1 MTNKQVQYGMIAV
14 AITLLLVLVFS
25 TIGSNA
31 TSIISSNESVQ
42 LSSKQVQRS
51 INRSFP
57 VSHSNARVKMNLKNP
72 KVILKEGWEYVA
84 IDLDLNMAVKKRRAN
99 RTVYQPV
106 YKGKVTLSG
115 SFNYSPLSQNIT
127 INKIKLRILNAKNIK
142 SSDIAKL
149 EKSLVPVLQ
158 QKLNQH
164 PIYKF
169 KGKQYKS
176 ELNKMTLSNVEINK
190 KNINI
195 ELASN

>member
-1 MTNKQVQYGMIAV
+1 MTNKQVQYGVVAA

-25 TIGSNA
+25 TIGSNG
-31 TSIISSNESVQ
+31 TSIISSNKSVQ
-42 LSSKQVQRS
+42 ISSKQIQRS
-51 INRSFP
+51 VNSSFP
-57 VSHSNARVKMNLKNP
+57 VTHSNVRVKMLLKNP

-84 IDLDLNMAVKKRRAN
+84 IVLDLNIAVKKRRAN
-99 RTVYQPV
+99 RTVYQPA

-115 SFNYSPLSQNIT
+115 SLNYSPRSKNIT

-164 PIYKF
+164 PIYKL
-169 KGKQYKS
+169 KGKQFKG
-176 ELNKMTLSNVEINK
+176 ELNKMTLSNVEISK

-195 ELASN
+195 ELALN